1 MNSVNQI
8 QIQRFKRLF
17 PELPSELAGVVLLYA
32 AGATQ
37 ANIVG
42 IFKCLSRKQVAD
54 MLHRAKRELDLHSVQ
69 AIRVVV
75 HNRLYFAV
83 LERLNF

>member
-37 ANIVG
+37 ADIVG
-42 IFKCLSRKQVAD
+42 MVIPPK
-54 MLHRAKRELDLHSVQ
+54 
-69 AIRVVV
+69 IRGA
-75 HNRLYFAV
+75 HK
-83 LERLNF
+83 